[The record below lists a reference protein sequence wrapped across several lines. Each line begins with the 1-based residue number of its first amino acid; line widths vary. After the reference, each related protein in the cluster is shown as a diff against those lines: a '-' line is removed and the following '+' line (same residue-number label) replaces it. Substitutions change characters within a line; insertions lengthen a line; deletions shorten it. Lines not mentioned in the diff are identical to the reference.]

1 LALDN
6 ACHRR
11 NFAKLVA
18 HKATNQQ
25 LASVA
30 GMLMSISAAVYI
42 VPLYTM
48 TSHHAMD
55 SSTGWDGAAGDF
67 CLAQDDLQLWAD
79 HLKISTGK
87 P

>member
-1 LALDN
+1 
-6 ACHRR
+6 
-11 NFAKLVA
+11 
-18 HKATNQQ
+18 
-25 LASVA
+25 
-30 GMLMSISAAVYI
+30 MSISAAVYI